1 MRIARYLVG
10 AVCCL
15 IGGVWLLQGVG
26 VLPGSFVTGQSKRAV
41 YGGLVLL
48 VGVSVLIAGKERRD

>member
-48 VGVSVLIAGKERRD
+48 VGVSVLIAGQERRD